1 MLTGIL
7 LTRPDGLNQALARA
21 LQLRQVSYQIT
32 PLIEITQLDVQ
43 ADARLLI
50 EDLDRND
57 IIIFVSRQAVRF
69 GLPVLERYW
78 PQWPQLQWLSVGPGT
93 AEELKQ
99 LGIASVFPDS
109 PGSEGLLELAQLHQP
124 EGKQILIVSGHG
136 GRALLGDTL
145 SNQGALVQ
153 YLAVYERRKVGH
165 AGLWQRMREAGIDTI
180 VVSSVQILDSFSL
193 ACSVRHRQDVQ
204 LIATSTRIGEQA
216 IRQGY
221 NKVHVADDAST
232 DGLLKAIETLV
243 IRG

>member
-1 MLTGIL
+1 MFNGIL

-32 PLIEITQLDVQ
+32 PLIEITQLDIQ
-43 ADARLLI
+43 ADVRLLI
-50 EDLDRND
+50 EHLDRND
-57 IIIFVSRQAVRF
+57 IVIFVSRHAVRF

-165 AGLWQRMREAGIDTI
+165 AGLWQQMREAGIDTI

-193 ACSVRHRQDVQ
+193 VCSVRHRQDVQ
-204 LIATSTRIGEQA
+204 LIATSARIGEQA

-232 DGLLKAIETLV
+232 DGLLKAIETLM
-243 IRG
+243 IQD